1 MTRFDD
7 ADKIARTKSALD
19 AWSKMA
25 DDMSKNVSRG
35 GVSRQVVSTNVA
47 SLFSGVDAAKEDDR
61 SEWTIQFD
69 FPDFDKIRKEL
80 AEKYKLTPAEEA
92 QNKAVELGKKWG
104 TNPNGKKITPYTKAL
119 DANEEHA
126 RLLFDSNID
135 EAENPQFGLRLI
147 PLHFGKQSIADA
159 LKSFDDKKEF
169 KEFLKKENVD
179 IKNDLTE
186 QNISDILDK
195 WPDFFDEEELQINE
209 GEEKEVGYRPVR
221 EQIYNEF
228 AMESSKDSIYYVK
241 PMWNKKAEEELDK
254 AFSLNAQDVLTKL
267 ADPPE
272 DEPVKPAKMSWKQ
285 MQRMRKNNPMWKPN

>member
-1 MTRFDD
+1 MQSDD
-7 ADKIARTKSALD
+7 ATEGFKKLLD
-19 AWSKMA
+19 RFQVDMLNNKVTIKDASVGGLKG
-25 DDMSKNVSRG
+25 DDTTDWIVEFNFPK
-35 GVSRQVVSTNVA
+35 
-47 SLFSGVDAAKEDDR
+47 
-61 SEWTIQFD
+61 FD
-69 FPDFDKIRKEL
+69 EIEVEL

-104 TNPNGKKITPYTKAL
+104 TNPNGKKVTPYTKAME
-119 DANEEHA
+119 ANEEHA
-126 RLLFDSNID
+126 RLLFDRNID
-135 EAENPQFGLRLI
+135 EDDYPNYPNIGLRLI
-147 PLHFGKQSIADA
+147 PLHFGKQSIANA

-169 KEFLKKENVD
+169 KDFLKKEEVY

-221 EQIYNEF
+221 EQIFSEQPMD
-228 AMESSKDSIYYVK
+228 APKDSIYYIK
-241 PMWNKKAEEELDK
+241 PMWNKDAEKKLDE
-254 AFSLNAQDVLTKL
+254 AFSVNTQDILIKL

-285 MQRMRKNNPMWKPN
+285 QQRMRKNNPMWKPNC

>member
-1 MTRFDD
+1 M
-7 ADKIARTKSALD
+7 
-19 AWSKMA
+19 
-25 DDMSKNVSRG
+25 
-35 GVSRQVVSTNVA
+35 
-47 SLFSGVDAAKEDDR
+47 FSSVDAAKEDDR

-104 TNPNGKKITPYTKAL
+104 TNSNGKKITPYTKAL
-119 DANEEHA
+119 DAKEEHA
-126 RLLFDSNID
+126 NLLFDSNID
-135 EAENPQFGLRLI
+135 EAENPQLGLRLI
-147 PLHFGKQSIADA
+147 PFHFGKQSIADA

-228 AMESSKDSIYYVK
+228 AMESAKDSIYYIK

-267 ADPPE
+267 SDPPE